1 MIGLIGKKKGMSA
14 LFDDKGINTPVTVLA
29 LGPCTVMEVKRRD
42 THSYDAVK
50 IAFDPIADKRANQP
64 TLGQFKKLGIAP
76 HRVVREIRGATGEFQ
91 PGNVLTV
98 DLFQPGDK
106 IKVTGITK
114 GRGFAGVIKRHHF
127 GRPNQSHGTHESFR
141 GSGSIGQHSYPA
153 RTWPGQR
160 MAGRLGGTRVTVKN
174 LKVMRVDTENG
185 LLLVKGAVPG
195 ANGGLITVYKVA

>member
-1 MIGLIGKKKGMSA
+1 
-14 LFDDKGINTPVTVLA
+14 
-29 LGPCTVMEVKRRD
+29 
-42 THSYDAVK
+42 
-50 IAFDPIADKRANQP
+50 
-64 TLGQFKKLGIAP
+64 LGIAP

-106 IKVTGITK
+106 IKVAGITK